1 MSLFDPERSIRS
13 AVKPDQ
19 LSDSPIFSDVSFQID
34 AHWGIQ
40 IRFFLSSD
48 KLSIRACRTADKFF
62 LLPAFQEVAY
72 DQVAKEPPNNFRLRR
87 EPTRGERL
95 SLVGYGGQNHSE
107 KADPSCRS
115 QHEQKFLDPQ
125 LSFHLP

>member
-1 MSLFDPERSIRS
+1 MPIGAFKYDSFFRLINYRSGLAAPRTN
-13 AVKPDQ
+13 
-19 LSDSPIFSDVSFQID
+19 FSYYL
-34 AHWGIQ
+34 G
-40 IRFFLSSD
+40 
-48 KLSIRACRTADKFF
+48 
-62 LLPAFQEVAY
+62 FQELAY

-87 EPTRGERL
+87 EATRGERL